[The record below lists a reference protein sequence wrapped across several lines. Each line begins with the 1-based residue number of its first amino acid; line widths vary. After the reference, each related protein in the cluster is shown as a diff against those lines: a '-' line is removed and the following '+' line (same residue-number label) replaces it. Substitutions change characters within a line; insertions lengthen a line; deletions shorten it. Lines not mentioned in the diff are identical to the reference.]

1 MPPRPIISLLTLT
14 FLAPQW
20 SKRQSLKVLLEAMKI
35 LRQFKVGQRPK
46 CPVGMPCNYKVTIF
60 EDIILLKQV
69 PPDSIERAAG
79 LLFFNKVSRSHFKK
93 INGKEQ

>member
-20 SKRQSLKVLLEAMKI
+20 SKRQTLKVLLEALTI
-35 LRQFKVGQRPK
+35 LRQLKVG
-46 CPVGMPCNYKVTIF
+46 PVGIPCNYKVTIF
-60 EDIILLKQV
+60 EDIILPKQV

>member
-1 MPPRPIISLLTLT
+1 MLGRNALT
-14 FLAPQW
+14 
-20 SKRQSLKVLLEAMKI
+20 
-35 LRQFKVGQRPK
+35 
-46 CPVGMPCNYKVTIF
+46 CNYKVTIF